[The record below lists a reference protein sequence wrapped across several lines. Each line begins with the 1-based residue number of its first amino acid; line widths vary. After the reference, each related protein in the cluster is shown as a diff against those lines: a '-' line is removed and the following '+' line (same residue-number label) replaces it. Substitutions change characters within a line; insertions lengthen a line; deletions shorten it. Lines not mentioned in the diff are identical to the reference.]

1 VASFS
6 LSGTDSSKFNIDTS
20 TGQITLKTSA
30 FTPETRGGV
39 SVYDLASSYSL
50 TLNMADGQGNTSST
64 NLSVAVME
72 YKDAIGNT
80 YIQRSAI
87 TGTLTAVDSDSF
99 SYLLSGDT
107 VWLSANPIKFKL
119 SVTVGTENIQSLSK
133 EYSWGLSQLLNA
145 NFASL
150 VANDG
155 TTLTLSNSVTNN
167 GNSTGTFLA
176 QTGGAVVPHSD
187 MSLFTLTGDVLS
199 PSESVVIT
207 ISDIAFIQTNSDAS
221 TRVDY
226 YEDSAGSTSI
236 DFKLSN
242 TGTVTGTEASEWFD
256 IKGAV
261 SVAGGDG
268 VDIFS
273 LNGLAASNDITLS
286 DFVSGTD
293 VIDVSRVVTA
303 LGYTSSTTTQK
314 GASVTAA
321 DNVLVNM
328 TSAPSS
334 HLDTAWGN
342 EYGLLST
349 TLSSLVTELTGASSS
364 ELASQKLTSPNFVAA
379 ALADSEISS
388 FDELASFYRA
398 LIEDDRLDGTASN
411 SLISSASGLMAQI
424 DNVVTSAFDSNTGK
438 LHLFYDSNASA
449 GTVEL
454 DSLTVTLGTSY
465 SPNDLF
471 LFPELIA

>member
-1 VASFS
+1 
-6 LSGTDSSKFNIDTS
+6 
-20 TGQITLKTSA
+20 
-30 FTPETRGGV
+30 
-39 SVYDLASSYSL
+39 
-50 TLNMADGQGNTSST
+50 
-64 NLSVAVME
+64 
-72 YKDAIGNT
+72 
-80 YIQRSAI
+80 
-87 TGTLTAVDSDSF
+87 
-99 SYLLSGDT
+99 
-107 VWLSANPIKFKL
+107 
-119 SVTVGTENIQSLSK
+119 VTVGTENIQSLSK